1 LASASSEIQLKA
13 EESQVMFTGGEI
25 KKMYSDFR
33 IAFSLRKNLPDK
45 RNNINN
51 TEFVNNKESYESM
64 NKSNLDKNA
73 SLQPICWF
81 GF

>member
-1 LASASSEIQLKA
+1 
-13 EESQVMFTGGEI
+13 
-25 KKMYSDFR
+25 
-33 IAFSLRKNLPDK
+33 LRKNLPDK

-64 NKSNLDKNA
+64 NKSNLDKNG